1 MSGPKPPWAEQRT
14 QPGDQVLI
22 RGIALMDGVGHQDD
36 HTMVQV
42 AGNQFVR
49 VPDTAL
55 ISATPQPLPDHL
67 AVVHKADLRTILPR
81 VEQQKTLSG
90 VEQDAVRNLR
100 AQVPPDPDVRQGD
113 VWRGSNGVRWFASKS
128 GSGGLRL
135 FSENAPDASMHPCD
149 AAAAGLELEWRRPDG
164 G

>member
-55 ISATPQPLPDHL
+55 ISATPRPLPDHL

-90 VEQDAVRNLR
+90 VERDAVRNLR
-100 AQVPPDPDVRQGD
+100 AYVPLPDVRLGD
-113 VWRGSNGVRWFASKS
+113 VWKDSDNELWFVCEGSPGVLLLRCEYSAVSSKPV
-128 GSGGLRL
+128 
-135 FSENAPDASMHPCD
+135 SETADMT
-149 AAAAGLELEWRRPDG
+149 LEWRRDAG
-164 G
+164 